1 MTLPVS
7 CTMPSNLPRF
17 VDPARPTL
25 GSRSPVEPKHCVV
38 GECSWLKAVRPCAAR
53 ARKSCAN
60 LKACTS
66 IRWNT
71 LFSCS
76 SCPRCA
82 KHSAAQ
88 QVTFMT
94 AFAIAMG
101 VAAEVVKVPAIVGI
115 FAAGMCFGGS
125 GATFLPAMHSPCCFV
140 RILVMV
146 FARRCWL
153 VAFEPPA
160 QRMLRTLYHHQK
172 RAANHGIGTRAISPT
187 GCHAFFSRV
196 PSDF

>member
-160 QRMLRTLYHHQK
+160 QRMLRT
-172 RAANHGIGTRAISPT
+172 
-187 GCHAFFSRV
+187 
-196 PSDF
+196 